1 MTDVLRAEYS
11 LLTAVPT
18 AFSPAGETT
27 ERSDG
32 APVQLL
38 CSTELLADAAG
49 SRFVSFFGHLH
60 RPRGQHPSIVARAM
74 PPKSTAAAKKPAK
87 RQRASKAAEQ
97 PPDHAA
103 AEDKRRRGP
112 PQFGG
117 AASNAAAAANMRP
130 ADAASL
136 VHCRSKSGQNECS

>member
-18 AFSPAGETT
+18 AFSPAGETA

-49 SRFVSFFGHLH
+49 SRFVSFPALPHLFQVSCALHFGADQLSV
-60 RPRGQHPSIVARAM
+60 PWPIILPSFTVYQVRLGSELTRA
-74 PPKSTAAAKKPAK
+74 KSRLSIFVT
-87 RQRASKAAEQ
+87 R
-97 PPDHAA
+97 
-103 AEDKRRRGP
+103 
-112 PQFGG
+112 
-117 AASNAAAAANMRP
+117 
-130 ADAASL
+130 
-136 VHCRSKSGQNECS
+136 